1 MRVLVVD
8 DEAAGRRKVL
18 RFLREHADV
27 EIAGECANGLEA
39 VDRVR
44 NERPEIVFLDIQ
56 MPDMDGFEVVEA
68 LATGD
73 YLPAIVFATA
83 HDEFAVRAFEVNAV
97 DYLLKPFDRERFDRA
112 FDRALDRARKTA
124 GISNVA
130 GQDRLLNLLDAI
142 RPAGQYLRRVLVPT
156 ENRSLFVNIGE
167 IFRFEAERN
176 NVVIYSRRGTFTI
189 RTTLESLEQKLDP
202 QQFARIHRSHV
213 VNLDAIKE
221 IHPWFHGD
229 YKVVL
234 HGGTELMWSRRYTA
248 KRPDLLP

>member
-8 DEAAGRRKVL
+8 DEAAARRKVL
-18 RFLREHADV
+18 RFLREHNDV

-39 VDRVR
+39 VDRIR
-44 NERPEIVFLDIQ
+44 NEQPDVVFLDIQ
-56 MPDMDGFEVVEA
+56 MPEMDGFEVVEA
-68 LATGD
+68 LAAGD
-73 YLPAIVFATA
+73 YVPAIIFATA

-112 FDRALDRARKTA
+112 LERARKSA
-124 GISNVA
+124 GVSNVA
-130 GQDRLLNLLDAI
+130 EQDRLLSLLDAI
-142 RPAGQYLRRVLVPT
+142 RPPGQYLRRLLVPT
-156 ENRSLFVNIGE
+156 ENRSLFLNVAE

-176 NVVIYSRRGTFTI
+176 NVVIYSRRGTFAI

-202 QQFARIHRSHV
+202 QQFARLHRSHV

-234 HGGTELMWSRRYTA
+234 HDGTELMWSRRYTA